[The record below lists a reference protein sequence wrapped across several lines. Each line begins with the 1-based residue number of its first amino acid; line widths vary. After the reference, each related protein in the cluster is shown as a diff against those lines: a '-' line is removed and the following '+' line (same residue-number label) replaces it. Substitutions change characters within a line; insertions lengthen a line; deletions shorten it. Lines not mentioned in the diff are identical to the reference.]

1 MDIPVGVQDKNKN
14 IQNLRRKPRTIP
26 LKLVGVLSPPKTL
39 RHREKVAIH
48 IFQRKNQE
56 WLMYCLVKYGKMVG

>member
-1 MDIPVGVQDKNKN
+1 MDIPVGLQETPKN
-14 IQNLRRKPRTIP
+14 IQNPSENTLRTP
-26 LKLVGVLSPPKTL
+26 LKRQLQALLVGVLSPPKTL

-56 WLMYCLVKYGKMVG
+56 WLMFF